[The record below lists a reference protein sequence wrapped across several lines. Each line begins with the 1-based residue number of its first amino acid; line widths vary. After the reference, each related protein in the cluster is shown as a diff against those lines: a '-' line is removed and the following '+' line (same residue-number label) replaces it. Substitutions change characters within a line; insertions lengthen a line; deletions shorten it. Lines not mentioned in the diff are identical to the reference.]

1 MMGRSRLRSAF
12 ITLAALAA
20 LAGLIVHSWLA
31 GWWVERVEP
40 RILSSLLASG
50 LEVFA
55 PEGEGPFPAIVQ
67 FHGCGGVFEN
77 QREWARSFRDAGWLA
92 VVVDSHTPR
101 GLLWRDVCRGRALL
115 GGERAGDVAVAMAD
129 VRALPNV
136 DPERIVLAGWS
147 HGSWSIMDLLAMD
160 PPNELPHN
168 LLRMPEGGLG
178 GLAGLVFV
186 YPYCGFGT
194 RADVWARSVPSLFLM
209 AGADEVAPPEQCSQV
224 AQELRYAG
232 HDVTLETF
240 EGATHAFDEAHAS
253 GDLVYDPALTRRAIG
268 RAITFLERFRR

>member
-1 MMGRSRLRSAF
+1 MLLVT
-12 ITLAALAA
+12 IAA
-20 LAGLIVHSWLA
+20 LAGAVVYGWLS

-40 RILSSLLASG
+40 RTLSTLLESG

-55 PEGEGPFPAIVQ
+55 PDGEGPFPAVVQ

-77 QREWARSFRDAGWLA
+77 QREWARGFRNAGWVA
-92 VVVDSHTPR
+92 VVVDSNTPR

-129 VRALPNV
+129 VRALPFVN
-136 DPERIVLAGWS
+136 PERIVLAGWS

-160 PPNELPHN
+160 PPKELPYN
-168 LLRMPEGGLG
+168 LLRMPEGGLS

-194 RADVWARSVPSLFLM
+194 RADVWSRSVPALFLM
-209 AGADEVAPPEQCSQV
+209 AGRDTIAPPEQCQRV
-224 AQELRYAG
+224 AQDLRESG

-240 EGATHAFDEAHAS
+240 ADATHAFDESHAT
-253 GDLVYDPALTRRAIG
+253 GDLVYDPNLTRRAIG
-268 RAITFLERFRR
+268 RAVTFLERLP